1 MKITPPAHIAALE
14 AYKPGRP
21 IADVMAEYG
30 LDDVIKLASNENPLG
45 PSPKAL
51 EAAMGSLRDLHHYP
65 NGGKT
70 LREAIAKKYCLS
82 MDEVI
87 AGSGSE
93 GVMNTLMRT
102 FLEKGDEVITSEGT
116 FTGFYVLSHAMGLKL
131 VTVPMKNYAYD
142 LDKIANRISEDT
154 KLIYLANPNNPTGS
168 AFGSHEFEAFYKRI
182 PAGVIIL
189 CDEAYYDYA
198 KPNIPD
204 HFTLLDDIRSN
215 VVTLRTFSKSHGLA
229 GIRVGFGTGPKE
241 IISLMLKVKLPF
253 EPSSPAQA
261 AGIAALDDDE
271 FLASTIE
278 TNQAGKR
285 YLKEAFAE
293 LGISHVDTS
302 ANFFLL
308 PFESKGMA
316 HEFVYEMERRGIIVR
331 PADGS
336 GLPQCVRVSI
346 GTMEEN
352 KRAIEAMKEIQENPL
367 LFKEAAGG
375 GYAPGQPPPVPRLE
389 KAGVIV

>member
-14 AYKPGRP
+14 AYKPGKP

-51 EAAMGSLRDLHHYP
+51 EAAMDSLRDLHHYP

-70 LREAIAKKYCLS
+70 LREAIAKKYRLS
-82 MDEVI
+82 IEEVI

-102 FLEKGDEVITSEGT
+102 FLQFGDEVITSDGT
-116 FTGFYVLSHAMGLKL
+116 FTGFYVLAHAMGLKL
-131 VTVPMKNYAYD
+131 VTIPMKDYAYD
-142 LDKIANRISEDT
+142 LNQIANRISEDT

-168 AFGSHEFEAFYKRI
+168 VFGRHQFETFYKRV
-182 PAGVIIL
+182 PKDVIIL

-198 KPNIPD
+198 ESD
-204 HFTLLDDIRSN
+204 ATDRFTLLDDIRPN

-229 GIRVGFGTGPKE
+229 GIRIGFATGPKE
-241 IISLMLKVKLPF
+241 IIAPMLKVKLPF

-271 FLASTIE
+271 FLARTIE
-278 TNQAGKR
+278 TNQAGKQ
-285 YLKEAFAE
+285 YLKQAFAE
-293 LGISHVDTS
+293 LGIPHVDTA

-308 PFESKGMA
+308 PFESKERA
-316 HEFVYEMERRGIIVR
+316 HEFVFEMERRGIIVR
-331 PADGS
+331 PTDGS
-336 GLPQCVRVSI
+336 GLPHCVRVSI
-346 GTMEEN
+346 GTIEEN
-352 KRAIEAMKEIQENPL
+352 ERAIVAMKEITKRTQHVAL
-367 LFKEAAGG
+367 ST
-375 GYAPGQPPPVPRLE
+375 
-389 KAGVIV
+389 